1 MLPPEYLDFA
11 LDDILELYNKLDET
25 IINDIVRRIVKTGN
39 ISATADWQIQ
49 RIQHSGLLYKDII
62 KRVSELTNASEQQI
76 AALFEDAAVESIE
89 WDNEIYEA
97 AGLSPPA
104 LRQSPE
110 SVRILNAS
118 IEKTAGHLQ
127 NLTMTTAVTSQQA
140 YINVSTLAEMQIESG
155 AFDYV
160 TAIKNAV
167 RTAVESGAEVLYPS
181 GHRDKLDVA
190 ARRAALT
197 GVSQTVGKISE
208 QYADDMGCD
217 LMEITAHA
225 GARPDHAVWQG
236 KLVSRKGRKGY
247 LSLSDI
253 GYGTGAGFKGWNCR
267 HDWFPFFEGISESA
281 YPRAKLREYEEKK
294 VVYNDKEIPYYD
306 ATQLQRRME
315 REIRQTKRALSA
327 YDTGI
332 KASDDE
338 KMKNAFREDFNA
350 ASVKLKRQ
358 ESALKDFAKQTGI
371 DRKGN
376 REQVLG
382 FNRSVSSKA
391 VQANKKVEIQR
402 RNAIIESEIKSATK
416 LRGELSISPVKL
428 DTSVLSFDSAHINK
442 ERSHNITESEAKQF
456 IEEAK
461 VSLTRWN
468 GKFVNYYSTKGA
480 AYVDVESNSIRT
492 AFGESEFDEKTK
504 LLMEELKKRGK

>member
-39 ISATADWQIQ
+39 MSATADWQIQ

-127 NLTMTTAVTSQQA
+127 NLTMTTAVTSQQVYVNA
-140 YINVSTLAEMQIESG
+140 STLAEMQIESG

-160 TAIKNAV
+160 TAIRNAV
-167 RTAVESGAEVLYPS
+167 KNVAQNGATVLYPS
-181 GHRDKLDVA
+181 GHVDKIDVA
-190 ARRAALT
+190 VRRAALT
-197 GVSQTVGKISE
+197 GVGQTVGKISE

-217 LMEITAHA
+217 LMELTAHA
-225 GARPDHAVWQG
+225 GARPDHAAWQG
-236 KLVSRKGRKGY
+236 QLVSRSGRKGY

-253 GYGTGAGFKGWNCR
+253 GYGTGAGFKGWNCH
-267 HDWFPFFEGISESA
+267 HDWFPFFKGLSSSA
-281 YPRAKLREYEEKK
+281 YPRAKIEEYNTRTVE
-294 VVYNDKEIPYYD
+294 YNGETVSYYD
-306 ATQLQRRME
+306 ATQIQRKME
-315 REIRQTKRALSA
+315 REIRQTKRELSA
-327 YDTGI
+327 HDTGI
-332 KASDDE
+332 KASDDG
-338 KMKNAFREDFNA
+338 KMKNAFQEDFNA
-350 ASVKLKRQ
+350 TSVRLKRQ
-358 ESALKDFAKQTGI
+358 EAILKDFSKQTGI
-371 DRKGN
+371 DRQGN

-382 FNRSVSSKA
+382 FNRSVSAKA
-391 VQANKKVEIQR
+391 VQANKKIERLSSTLSGIKTSTGVQIGDISPHFSSRASLRGLSEKEIQ
-402 RNAIIESEIKSATK
+402 NALINPLKTGKIRADKSQQFKGERATVVINTETGK
-416 LRGELSISPVKL
+416 LVTVWP
-428 DTSVLSFDSAHINK
+428 T
-442 ERSHNITESEAKQF
+442 
-456 IEEAK
+456 
-461 VSLTRWN
+461 
-468 GKFVNYYSTKGA
+468 STK
-480 AYVDVESNSIRT
+480 T
-492 AFGESEFDEKTK
+492 AEN
-504 LLMEELKKRGK
+504 LKKGGSS